1 MSVSDLIKSVLSEL
15 DSVMKTRT
23 VVGDPIS
30 AGEFTIIPV
39 SKVSFGF
46 GAGAGGGE
54 KEKRGGS
61 GEGIGGGCTI
71 EPISFFVIGKNG
83 AKMYSV
89 QSEESMTEK
98 LIDLAPKVVEKVK
111 EFVESREGDDSG
123 DKG

>member
-1 MSVSDLIKSVLSEL
+1 MSVSDLIKSVMSEL

-23 VVGDPIS
+23 VVGEPIS

-61 GEGIGGGCTI
+61 GEGIGGGWTI
-71 EPISFFVIGKNG
+71 EPISFFVIGKDG

-111 EFVESREGDDSG
+111 EFVEKREGGDSG
-123 DKG
+123 DDV

>member
-71 EPISFFVIGKNG
+71 EPISFFVISKNG

-111 EFVESREGDDSG
+111 EFVEKREGGDSG
-123 DKG
+123 EEG